1 MLDYGSYPIA
11 KWIGENTYAQVSLS
25 VHCAAK
31 RSSDFV
37 EIVLDGRNGRAI
49 GLPDRI
55 EQDAFGR
62 SIKVREAG
70 SQFGRSVDAEF
81 QSGQSSDTA
90 GNGLASPSCIKAAI
104 CHFEPPEVLDEIF
117 EAEDDEILFRAAKKT
132 GIETRLTIGFIGF
145 GPAKHLNPAESSIRR
160 FATEGR

>member
-1 MLDYGSYPIA
+1 MLDYGSHPIA
-11 KWIGENTYAQVSLS
+11 KRIGENTYAQVSLS

-37 EIVLDGRNGRAI
+37 EIVLDGRDGRDI

-55 EQDAFGR
+55 EQNAFGR
-62 SIKVREAG
+62 S
-70 SQFGRSVDAEF
+70 
-81 QSGQSSDTA
+81 
-90 GNGLASPSCIKAAI
+90 
-104 CHFEPPEVLDEIF
+104 
-117 EAEDDEILFRAAKKT
+117 AAKKT